1 MYVNTQHTE
10 TEPLQAQKTTLLT
23 AVPQLLKQETTLV
36 IAMFSLHNTFR
47 TLKPL
52 TPHVKE

>member
-36 IAMFSLHNTFR
+36 MAVFSFIILSEHLN
-47 TLKPL
+47 LL
-52 TPHVKE
+52 PHM